1 MGGEEQTLSAQIVS
15 EEEEPLNGEAVC
27 EIMNLTTGETEN
39 TALTVTNGC
48 ASGKWTPFGT
58 GYYKLTVKYQG
69 DEEYYG
75 AAAENPQ

>member
-1 MGGEEQTLSAQIVS
+1 
-15 EEEEPLNGEAVC
+15 
-27 EIMNLTTGETEN
+27 MNLTTGETEN

-75 AAAENPQ
+75 AAAENPQYFTAYNSKKKHCRE